1 MSALGSYR
9 RNESNKE
16 LGKPFFFFFF
26 FGLCTCVLVPY
37 PAELYPTRLFSHRT
51 TRHCFD
57 RKQTAWRM
65 ETLKHLANGIY
76 GATNASPTPSGP
88 AKVGLTSPL
97 VDDHPA
103 PLKIIIVGAG
113 IGGLSAALGLRR
125 NGHQVEVLYLF
136 PSTHKTLVC
145 AFPLTALPDLRAIP
159 LCQRGRR
166 SSPPRAQ

>member
-16 LGKPFFFFFF
+16 LGKPVFFFFFW
-26 FGLCTCVLVPY
+26 LVYLRTCTISGGTVPY
-37 PAELYPTRLFSHRT
+37 PPFSHRT

-57 RKQTAWRM
+57 RKQSAWRM

-88 AKVGLTSPL
+88 FKVGLTSPL
-97 VDDHPA
+97 VDEHPA

-125 NGHQVEVLYLF
+125 NGHQVEVLHLF

-145 AFPLTALPDLRAIP
+145 VFPLTALPDLRAIP